1 MKLHYVQISDT
12 WLQLQ
17 SDSDGEKFAERC
29 KQCGN
34 ILVECIFRIFLQV
47 LYIHIGFISLLLCD
61 NMVVIVSHQAHAQ
74 NSKWI

>member
-47 LYIHIGFISLLLCD
+47 LFTSALLACYY
-61 NMVVIVSHQAHAQ
+61 VII
-74 NSKWI
+74 WWL